1 VKFRSAPNTFAPNII
16 FGVPLEHVKKENNV
30 PIPVEH
36 CVRYLEQRGLNEE
49 GLLRVAGN
57 TTEIKKLKAEYDSG
71 STQFQLKIRE
81 DFANLT
87 NKFFISFFN

>member
-1 VKFRSAPNTFAPNII
+1 MKLRSAPNTFAPNII
-16 FGVPLEHVKKENNV
+16 FGVPLEHVKKDNNA

-71 STQFQLKIRE
+71 LSLCSSAIQSKIRKI
-81 DFANLT
+81 FTNL
-87 NKFFISFFN
+87 I